1 MLAKKLTEIKYENQT
16 IWLSKCHSSIL
27 LNALDNLDIAFKF
40 FFKGY
45 NNYPQFK
52 KKSNRQSI
60 RYSGEIKINENKA
73 FLPKIGW
80 IKFNKSRNIEGK
92 TLNFT
97 VSKTPT
103 NKYYISIQCEI
114 TTDEAKKE
122 RIRKETAVGIDLGI
136 KSFAVTSDGEIF
148 ENQKYL
154 HKNLRRLRVEQRKLQ
169 RCKKGSKRR
178 EKQRLVVAK
187 LYEKITNQRNDYLH
201 KLSTSLVENY
211 GTICVEDLN
220 VQGMLSNK
228 SLALS
233 IGELGFNS
241 FVRMLEYKCEWRGKN
256 FIKIGRFEPSSKR
269 CHNCG
274 YINHNLTLKDRE
286 WICPECGAVIDRDYN
301 AALNIRDYGLGVQP
315 SDAKTA

>member
-1 MLAKKLTEIKYENQT
+1 MQERLVKIKSEQET
-16 IWLSKCHSSIL
+16 IWLKECHSQVL
-27 LNALDNLDIAFKF
+27 LCALKNLDTA
-40 FFKGY
+40 Y
-45 NNYPQFK
+45 NNFYRGNNKYPQFK
-52 KKSNRQSI
+52 KKSNKQSI
-60 RYSGEIKINENKA
+60 SYPQGIKIETNKV
-73 FLPKIGW
+73 FLPKVGW
-80 IKFNKSRNIEGK
+80 VKFDKSRDIVGRIK
-92 TLNFT
+92 TCT
-97 VSKTPT
+97 VSKSTT
-103 NKYYISIQCEI
+103 DKYFISIQCEI

-136 KSFAVTSDGEIF
+136 KSFAVTSDSEVF
-148 ENQKYL
+148 ENQKHL

-187 LYEKITNQRNDYLH
+187 LHEKITNQRNDYLH
-201 KLSTSLVENY
+201 KLSTYLVEKY

-220 VQGMLSNK
+220 VEGMLSNK
-228 SLALS
+228 RLALS

-269 CHNCG
+269 CHHCG

-286 WICPECGAVIDRDYN
+286 WICPECGAIINRDYN